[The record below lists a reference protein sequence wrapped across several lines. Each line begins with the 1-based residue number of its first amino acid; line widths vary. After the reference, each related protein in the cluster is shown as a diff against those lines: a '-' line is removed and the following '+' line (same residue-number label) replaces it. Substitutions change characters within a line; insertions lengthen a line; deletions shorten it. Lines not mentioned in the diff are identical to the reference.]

1 MIVTRKH
8 IPRRTILRGI
18 GTSLALP
25 LLDSMVPAFGSVKAA
40 APVRRFGAFYVPM
53 GRAYSRI
60 TKIDYWTPPVDGA
73 LTQLSP
79 ILSPLEPVKDRALVL
94 SGLGVHPADIADQG
108 PHPRMQTAWLTGVR
122 PRATEGADLLAGISL
137 DQVLAREIGQE
148 TQIDSLQIGIEAVD
162 TLGNCAPQYSCTYN
176 NTISWRTPTSPLPM
190 EINPRAVF
198 ERMFGMSESTDSAA
212 RIAAVREQQSI
223 LDSVVQELST
233 FRKRVAPSDRHRM
246 EQYSE
251 AVRDIERRL
260 QKAEAQAE
268 KELPTLEQPSAVALG
283 YADHVRLMMDLL
295 VVAYQ
300 ADLSRVFS
308 FLMAREG
315 TYRPYPE
322 IGVPDSHHPVSH
334 HGDRPEKLEKLSKIN
349 AYHVSLF
356 TYLIEKLAA
365 TPDGD
370 GTLLDGTVMIY
381 GSGMGD
387 PNAHLPLELPTL
399 VISGSKIDMKAGRHL
414 RYPTDTKP
422 KMSALQLLVLE
433 KLGARMEQFGDATE
447 TLRI

>member
-8 IPRRTILRGI
+8 IPRRTILRGV

-40 APVRRFGAFYVPM
+40 APARRFGAFYVPM

-60 TKIDYWTPPVDGA
+60 KKIDHWTPPVDGP
-73 LTQLSP
+73 LTELSQA
-79 ILSPLEPVKDRALVL
+79 LSPLKNVKDRALVL
-94 SGLGVHPADIADQG
+94 TGLGVHPADIADQG

-148 TQIDSLQIGIEAVD
+148 TQVDSLQIGIENAD
-162 TLGNCAPQYSCTYN
+162 TLGNCAPQYSCTYT

-190 EINPRAVF
+190 ETSPRAVF
-198 ERMFGMSESTDSAA
+198 ERLFGMSESTESAA
-212 RIAAVREQQSI
+212 RVAAAREQRSI
-223 LDSVVQELST
+223 LDSVAQELSK
-233 FRKRVAPSDRHRM
+233 FRTRVAPSDRHRM
-246 EQYSE
+246 EQYTE
-251 AVRDIERRL
+251 AIRDIEQRL
-260 QKAEAQAE
+260 QKAEAQSE
-268 KELPTLEQPSAVALG
+268 KELPALDQPSAVALG
-283 YADHVRLMMDLL
+283 YQDHVKMMMDLL
-295 VVAYQ
+295 VIAYQ

-334 HGDRPEKLEKLSKIN
+334 HGDRVEQLEKLAKIN
-349 AYHVSLF
+349 TYHVSLF
-356 TYLIEKLAA
+356 TYLVEKLAA

-399 VISGSKIDMKAGRHL
+399 VVSGSKIDIKAGRHL
-414 RYPTDTKP
+414 RLPGG
-422 KMSALQLLVLE
+422 KMSALQLLVLDR
-433 KLGARMEQFGDATE
+433 LGARMERFGDATE
-447 TLRI
+447 LLRI